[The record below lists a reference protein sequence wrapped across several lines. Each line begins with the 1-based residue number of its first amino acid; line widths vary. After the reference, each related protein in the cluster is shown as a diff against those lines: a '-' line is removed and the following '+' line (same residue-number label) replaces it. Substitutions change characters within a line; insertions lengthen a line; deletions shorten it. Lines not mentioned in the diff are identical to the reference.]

1 MNFKKI
7 LAFTTSIILCNIGLV
22 NIPDTNTGL
31 NSISVNADTSESCGE
46 YCKYSFDSATG
57 TLTISGSGDMT
68 NYIYDSDVPWHDNI
82 GDIKSVI
89 IEDGVTSIGN
99 YAFTNGTS
107 IESVSLPNTLLSINR
122 NAFWN
127 CNTLTTIDI
136 PNSVKTISSDAFMY
150 CDNLENISVSDSNL
164 NYTSV
169 DGVLF
174 NKDMSQLVAYPNGN
188 KRTEYTIPTE
198 VTSIGNNAFY
208 MSNYLKEVTIPST
221 VVSIGAYAFYSN
233 SHLETVNFKSIDELT
248 IDKYAFVGTPYYSHS
263 KTTDGFYITDE
274 GILLGVEN
282 NDDAQLSIPDSVKYI
297 VPRAFN
303 SYCKAESIVL
313 NSSCR
318 ISNSAFCNCKN
329 LESVI
334 VNGNCTT
341 EYQPFMLCDKLHTF
355 NVKGNLNCSGS
366 LTDSDTLTDVT
377 YDRISLNYDDISV
390 EENTLRATKK
400 SFSLEESME
409 YSTYGNITSYY
420 TFGAVDLLQEVSDL
434 DGNIYALYGY
444 KDTVNMVSYDGNI
457 TKFEKDGYTFG
468 SATIGDDNCLYIMW
482 GKSISD
488 DIISESLNEENVVID
503 KYSLDGT
510 LIKSLGLPVQTTEA
524 QFPFDAGNSNIAYS
538 NGYIG
543 LIFDTEWLKTSDGYH
558 HQGSDFVL
566 IDAKDLEFL
575 SIDTLSM
582 SHSFGVSMMP
592 TSYGF
597 DVIQLSDD
605 GPRGIN
611 LMRYYPEVESI
622 WSEPTNDT
630 TTLYHC
636 SGKYGS
642 NENQLD
648 GNTTYTYMGGFAK
661 SNSTYAMVGK
671 SERVY
676 TSDIFYSSSLRTK
689 NFDVFVKIADNTLY
703 SSASSDCAGVNRIDE
718 ATGKVADTNIIW
730 LTQCDETKKAG
741 NVKVVT
747 LSSGAYCIMWENF
760 INDKFDSIK
769 YVIIDECGNII
780 RNESTI
786 TNARLSNTSIQPIV
800 QGDTIYWAVADKSTN
815 NIDFYSVNLNDSS
828 AISNLGDLNDDDEIN
843 YLDLLLLKK
852 YILNIDT
859 TSNLYNADV
868 NQDGS
873 INILDVIEL
882 KNIILSNAPE
892 PDIKTV
898 LTGSCGENATF
909 TLTDDNTLTISGT
922 GTMFDYNF
930 IYGDEVLP
938 WNEYLNSIKKIVV
951 TEGITSIGRECF
963 ARCPYLKEVY
973 LPDSLENIGMWAF
986 YGDSYIDEINIPSKV
1001 DTIDYGAFEKCT
1013 YLNRINVSEENSNFS
1028 DINGVLF
1035 NYDKST
1041 ILKYP
1046 EGLIDTTYEVPN
1058 SVVNIGTEAFIYC
1071 NYLKK
1076 VILNYN
1082 AKDIGTAAF
1091 YGCENLKSVTMPQ
1104 TIEHIS
1110 SDAFTD
1116 CKSLDYIFFQY
1127 TKEKWDSIKIDTPND
1142 VLLNTTIRFS
1152 MEGDPENTAGILY
1165 DEDGNIIGYM

>member
-7 LAFTTSIILCNIGLV
+7 LAFTTSIVLCGIGLI
-22 NIPDTNTGL
+22 NIPDINIEL
-31 NSISVNADTSESCGE
+31 NSISVNADTSGNCGE

-57 TLTISGSGDMT
+57 TLTINGDGDMT
-68 NYIYDSDVPWHDNI
+68 NYTYYSSVPWYDNI
-82 GDIKSVI
+82 DSIKSVV
-89 IEDGVTSIGN
+89 IENGITSIGN
-99 YAFTNGTS
+99 YAFANGTS
-107 IESVSLPNTLLSINR
+107 IENVSLPDTLLSINR

-127 CNTLTTIDI
+127 CNKLTTIDI
-136 PNSVKTISSDAFMY
+136 PNSVKDISSEAFVS
-150 CDNLENISVSDSNL
+150 CIKLESISVSNSNL

-169 DGVLF
+169 DGALF

-198 VTSIGNNAFY
+198 VTSICDNAFY
-208 MSNYLKEVTIPST
+208 MNDYLKEVTIPNT

-233 SHLETVNFKSIDELT
+233 LYLETVNFKSIDELT
-248 IDKYAFVGTPYYSHS
+248 IDKFAFVGTPYYNHS
-263 KTTDGFYITDE
+263 KTTDGFYITNE

-282 NDDAQLSIPDSVKYI
+282 NDDVQLSIPNSVKYI
-297 VPRAFN
+297 VPQAFN
-303 SYCKAESIVL
+303 IHCKAESIVL
-313 NSSCR
+313 NSDCR
-318 ISNSAFCNCKN
+318 ISNSAFRGCEN

-341 EYQPFMLCDKLHTF
+341 EYQPFVLCDKINTF
-355 NVKGNLNCSGS
+355 TVKGNLNCSGS
-366 LTDSDTLTDVT
+366 LTNGDTLTNVT

-390 EENTLRATKK
+390 EKNTLNATKK
-400 SFSLEESME
+400 SFSLEENME
-409 YSTYGNITSYY
+409 YSTYDNITSYH

-434 DGNIYALYGY
+434 NGNIYVVYGY

-524 QFPFDAGNSNIAYS
+524 QFPFDAGNSNITYS

-543 LIFDTEWLKTSDGYH
+543 LIFDTEWLKTPDGYH

-611 LMRYYPEVESI
+611 LMRYYPKVKSI

-676 TSDIFYSSSLRTK
+676 TSDIFYNSNLRTK

-703 SSASSDCAGVNRIDE
+703 NSASSDCVGVNRIDE
-718 ATGKVADTNIIW
+718 ATGEVADTNIIW

-747 LSSGAYCIMWENF
+747 LSSGAYCIIWENF
-760 INDKFDSIK
+760 INDNFDSIK

-800 QGDTIYWAVADKSTN
+800 QGNTIYWAVANKTN
-815 NIDFYSVNLNDSS
+815 NAIEFYSVDLNNSNT
-828 AISNLGDLNDDDEIN
+828 ISNLEDLNNDEEID

-859 TSNLYNADV
+859 TSNLYNADI

-892 PDIKTV
+892 QDTKII

-922 GTMFDYNF
+922 GTMFDYNSV
-930 IYGDEVLP
+930 YGDEILP

-963 ARCPYLKEVY
+963 SKCTYLKEVY
-973 LPDSLENIGMWAF
+973 LPNTLENIGMWAF
-986 YGDSYIDEINIPSKV
+986 YEDSYINEINIPSNV

-1028 DINGVLF
+1028 DIDGVLF
-1035 NYDKST
+1035 NFDKST
-1041 ILKYP
+1041 MLKYP
-1046 EGLIDTTYEVPN
+1046 EGLTDTTYKVPD
-1058 SVVNIGTEAFIYC
+1058 SVVNIGTEAFVYC
-1071 NYLKK
+1071 NSLEKI
-1076 VILNYN
+1076 ILSYN
-1082 AKDIGTAAF
+1082 VYDIGTAAF
-1091 YGCENLKSVTMPQ
+1091 YGCENLKSVTMPR
-1104 TIEHIS
+1104 TINHIG
-1110 SDAFTD
+1110 SDAFTN
-1116 CKSLDYIFFQY
+1116 CKSLDHIFFEY
-1127 TKEKWDSIKIDTPND
+1127 TKEKWDSIEIDTPND
-1142 VLLNTTIRFS
+1142 VLLNTTIIFS
-1152 MEGDPENTAGILY
+1152 MEGDPENTAGIIY